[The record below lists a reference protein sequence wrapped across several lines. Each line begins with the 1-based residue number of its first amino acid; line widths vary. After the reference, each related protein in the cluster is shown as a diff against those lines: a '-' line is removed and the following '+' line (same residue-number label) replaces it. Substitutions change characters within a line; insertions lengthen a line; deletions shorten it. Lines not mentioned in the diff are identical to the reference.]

1 MTENAVASMPIS
13 RGDSWQ
19 REIGLLSFA
28 LPERLEAHE
37 PPEARGL
44 ARDQVRLMV
53 SRVGAGR
60 DFVEHTRFTHL
71 ADYLRAG
78 DLVVVNESATINA
91 AVLATR
97 QNGERVEIH
106 FSQQLPDGRWVVE
119 LRRLAARGT
128 APLLLSAVMR
138 ERLALE
144 AGGEV
149 TLLMPFGA
157 RPPGFGT
164 STLALDET
172 RLWIASVQVGGDLL
186 GFLHRHGFPIRY
198 AYVPVAWPLSYY
210 QTIFATEP
218 GSAEM
223 PSAGRPFSRRVVA
236 SLREKEIAIAPILLH
251 AGVASLEDAEP
262 PYPEYYRVPSGTA
275 RAVND
280 ARRHGSRIIAV
291 GTTVVRALETAVE
304 ADGTVLPREGW
315 TDRVITPG
323 QRLRAVDALLTGF
336 HEPRASHLAM
346 LEALVGRRHLEVA
359 YEAALREGYLW
370 HEFGDVHLLQ
380 RA

>member
-1 MTENAVASMPIS
+1 MTENTMASVPIS
-13 RGDSWQ
+13 GCDSWQ
-19 REIGLLSFA
+19 PEIGSLSFA

-53 SRVGAGR
+53 SRAGPGR
-60 DFVEHTRFTHL
+60 DVVEHTRFTHL

-78 DLVVVNESATINA
+78 DLVVVNESATLNA
-91 AVLATR
+91 AVRATR
-97 QNGERVEIH
+97 QDGERVEIH

-128 APLLLSAVMR
+128 APLLSAVAG
-138 ERLALE
+138 EKLALE
-144 AGGEV
+144 AGGDV
-149 TLLMPFGA
+149 TLLMPYGA
-157 RPPGFGT
+157 RRPRLWT
-164 STLALDET
+164 SSMALDQT
-172 RLWIASVQVGGDLL
+172 RLWIASVEVGGDLL

-236 SLREKEIAIAPILLH
+236 SLREKGIEIAPILLH

-262 PYPEYYRVPSGTA
+262 TYPEYHRVPARTA

-280 ARRHGSRIIAV
+280 ARRHGGRIIAV
-291 GTTVVRALETAVE
+291 GTTVVRALETAAE
-304 ADGTVLPREGW
+304 ADGTVLPSNGW

-336 HEPRASHLAM
+336 HAPRASHLAM
-346 LEALVGRRHLEVA
+346 LEALVGRCHLEIA
-359 YEAALREGYLW
+359 YEAALREG
-370 HEFGDVHLLQ
+370 
-380 RA
+380 